1 MKETQKEMQLR
12 IKEHVENLKD
22 GMSVPVP
29 KTPEPIYQNFM
40 TFKGYEKK
48 WEGKGKNRKIRGP
61 IKAEDREPH
70 FGKSQRFEKTEK
82 ERMSNAVRLYNENND
97 EGKKIDPK

>member
-1 MKETQKEMQLR
+1 MKKKFPQDRTNYKQAEEHVKEVAKEKELR
-12 IKEHVENLKD
+12 IKEHIENLKE

-40 TFKGYEKK
+40 TFHGYSHK

-61 IKAEDREPH
+61 IK
-70 FGKSQRFEKTEK
+70 
-82 ERMSNAVRLYNENND
+82 
-97 EGKKIDPK
+97 